1 MFLYD
6 CKDMISMDNRCYS
19 CKQIFQPR
27 SLKTS
32 RSRFKIIGITPPE
45 GMGVSDRICS
55 SCLHKMYNEQI
66 KQNDINQ
73 LKKNMVKDLTQ
84 FRKNQISS
92 LPKKIEIEKNQKFLL
107 K

>member
-1 MFLYD
+1 
-6 CKDMISMDNRCYS
+6 MDNRCYS

-45 GMGVSDRICS
+45 GMGANDKICNI
-55 SCLHKMYNEQI
+55 CLQKMYNDQI
-66 KQNDINQ
+66 KQKSVNQ
-73 LKKNMVKDLTQ
+73 FKKNITTDLSH
-84 FRKNQISS
+84 FRNKQISI
-92 LPKKIEIEKNQKFLL
+92 LPKKIEFEKKEKFLS